1 MEITIGMKRILPTL
15 LTSGLLY
22 ILFAAPAVAQNE
34 NPTLHPEAP
43 HGITLWGN
51 RSHRTSGIASS
62 KTTVAAARSEEEPIQ
77 KDSTSRYLQHSS
89 VQREDSTVMIWRSV
103 APPLQTTEQD
113 STLQKKRVPH
123 ETHTKKTE
131 SKKQT
136 ERDQDRDD
144 EDDEKEDNEDA
155 SKEKSAAINV
165 REHEEE
171 DVITKITKD
180 GSREES
186 RSNTPFHTESV
197 SKTTIQE
204 LNPTDNEEKDDEDDE
219 VDVKKEVTYVPKV
232 DGAVKAKME
241 VSLYDGE
248 YRFNVRN
255 TRFGVSGNVSPN
267 MFYRIQVDF
276 NNEGK
281 LNILDSYV
289 GYRTGGLDIRLGQQ
303 QYHFSTELDRGPNTN
318 IFANRSFLAKHLASY
333 YGSELSEKNIVNYV
347 NTLGSRDLGLMTTY
361 QFKKGLPMPLKLYF
375 GIFNGSGINNPSWN
389 KTVNLIGRIEVGTV
403 DAFRAAVSYYNGSAP
418 RHKFVIDR
426 NGTQV
431 EDYLNQKLNMVGAE
445 LHYVRGGF
453 FIEGEYARRYL
464 QTTIEQDKLN
474 TVMTAALVHSYYR
487 FEMPHRFVLNY
498 IAPMLR
504 WDIGNNMD
512 YLNTLDSM
520 RETVDANRITVG
532 VNFGFGKKLIHSELR
547 LNYEKY
553 FIGNQPDDFPTNKLL
568 HDKFTLEVVAAF

>member
-1 MEITIGMKRILPTL
+1 
-15 LTSGLLY
+15 
-22 ILFAAPAVAQNE
+22 
-34 NPTLHPEAP
+34 
-43 HGITLWGN
+43 
-51 RSHRTSGIASS
+51 
-62 KTTVAAARSEEEPIQ
+62 
-77 KDSTSRYLQHSS
+77 
-89 VQREDSTVMIWRSV
+89 
-103 APPLQTTEQD
+103 
-113 STLQKKRVPH
+113 
-123 ETHTKKTE
+123 
-131 SKKQT
+131 
-136 ERDQDRDD
+136 
-144 EDDEKEDNEDA
+144 
-155 SKEKSAAINV
+155 
-165 REHEEE
+165 
-171 DVITKITKD
+171 
-180 GSREES
+180 
-186 RSNTPFHTESV
+186 
-197 SKTTIQE
+197 
-204 LNPTDNEEKDDEDDE
+204 
-219 VDVKKEVTYVPKV
+219 
-232 DGAVKAKME
+232 
-241 VSLYDGE
+241 
-248 YRFNVRN
+248 
-255 TRFGVSGNVSPN
+255 

-318 IFANRSFLAKHLASY
+318 IFANRSFLAKHLTSY

>member
-1 MEITIGMKRILPTL
+1 M
-15 LTSGLLY
+15 
-22 ILFAAPAVAQNE
+22 
-34 NPTLHPEAP
+34 
-43 HGITLWGN
+43 
-51 RSHRTSGIASS
+51 
-62 KTTVAAARSEEEPIQ
+62 
-77 KDSTSRYLQHSS
+77 
-89 VQREDSTVMIWRSV
+89 
-103 APPLQTTEQD
+103 
-113 STLQKKRVPH
+113 
-123 ETHTKKTE
+123 
-131 SKKQT
+131 
-136 ERDQDRDD
+136 
-144 EDDEKEDNEDA
+144 
-155 SKEKSAAINV
+155 
-165 REHEEE
+165 
-171 DVITKITKD
+171 ITKITKN
-180 GSREES
+180 GSREEF

-197 SKTTIQE
+197 SETTKQE
-204 LNPTDNEEKDDEDDE
+204 LNPTGDEEKDDEEDE
-219 VDVKKEVTYVPKV
+219 VDVKEEVTYVPKV

-318 IFANRSFLAKHLASY
+318 IFANRSFLAKHLTCY

>member
-1 MEITIGMKRILPTL
+1 MKRILPTL

-144 EDDEKEDNEDA
+144 EDDEKEDNE
-155 SKEKSAAINV
+155 
-165 REHEEE
+165 
-171 DVITKITKD
+171 
-180 GSREES
+180 
-186 RSNTPFHTESV
+186 
-197 SKTTIQE
+197 
-204 LNPTDNEEKDDEDDE
+204 EKDDEEDE
-219 VDVKKEVTYVPKV
+219 VDVKEEVTYVPKV

-318 IFANRSFLAKHLASY
+318 IFVNRSFLAKYLTNY

>member
-1 MEITIGMKRILPTL
+1 MKRILPTL
-15 LTSGLLY
+15 LMSGLLCM
-22 ILFAAPAVAQNE
+22 LFATPVAAQTE
-34 NPTLHPEAP
+34 NSTLHPEAT
-43 HGITLWGN
+43 HGVALWGKHS
-51 RSHRTSGIASS
+51 RETTHTSQKKEQTSLSYKEEHKDTAPEVNAE
-62 KTTVAAARSEEEPIQ
+62 VA
-77 KDSTSRYLQHSS
+77 TF
-89 VQREDSTVMIWRSV
+89 RSV
-103 APPLQTTEQD
+103 ALPLQNGQSD
-113 STLQKKRVPH
+113 STLRQEFDEQSSLQKEKN
-123 ETHTKKTE
+123 KKLKGEE
-131 SKKQT
+131 SKKHK
-136 ERDQDRDD
+136 DQDD
-144 EDDEKEDNEDA
+144 EDEDDDDV
-155 SKEKSAAINV
+155 SDFSFDDD
-165 REHEEE
+165 EEE
-171 DVITKITKD
+171 
-180 GSREES
+180 EE
-186 RSNTPFHTESV
+186 
-197 SKTTIQE
+197 
-204 LNPTDNEEKDDEDDE
+204 EE
-219 VDVKKEVTYVPKV
+219 KKEVSYVPRV
-232 DGAVKAKME
+232 DGAVKAKLE

-318 IFANRSFLAKHLASY
+318 IFANRSFLAKYLTSY
-333 YGSELSEKNIVNYV
+333 YGSELSGTNIVNYV

-361 QFKKGLPMPLKLYF
+361 QFKKGLPMPIKLYF

-389 KTVNLIGRIEVGTV
+389 KTVNLIGRVEVGTA

-418 RHKFVIDR
+418 RHQFVIDR

-431 EDYLNQKLNMVGAE
+431 EEYLNQKLNMIGTE
-445 LHYVRGGF
+445 LHYVNGGF
-453 FIEGEYARRYL
+453 FIEGEFARRYL
-464 QTTIEQDKLN
+464 QTRIEDDKLN

-512 YLNTLDSM
+512 YLNTLTSL

-553 FIGNQPDDFPTNKLL
+553 FVGNQPDDFPSNKLL

>member
-15 LTSGLLY
+15 LMSGLLCM
-22 ILFAAPAVAQNE
+22 LFATPVAAQTE
-34 NPTLHPEAP
+34 NSTLHPEAT
-43 HGITLWGN
+43 HGVALWGKHS
-51 RSHRTSGIASS
+51 RQTTHTSQKKEQTSLSYKEEHKDTAPE
-62 KTTVAAARSEEEPIQ
+62 VNAAAA
-77 KDSTSRYLQHSS
+77 TF
-89 VQREDSTVMIWRSV
+89 RSV
-103 APPLQTTEQD
+103 ALPLQNGQPD
-113 STLQKKRVPH
+113 STLRQEFDEQSSLQKEKN
-123 ETHTKKTE
+123 KKLKGEE
-131 SKKQT
+131 SKKHK
-136 ERDQDRDD
+136 DQDDEDEDDDDASNKHQRQQKYDSEESKVVNNAAEIKLDTTSSSDAEEVEADLDRDD
-144 EDDEKEDNEDA
+144 E
-155 SKEKSAAINV
+155 
-165 REHEEE
+165 EEE
-171 DVITKITKD
+171 
-180 GSREES
+180 EE
-186 RSNTPFHTESV
+186 E
-197 SKTTIQE
+197 
-204 LNPTDNEEKDDEDDE
+204 
-219 VDVKKEVTYVPKV
+219 KKEVSYVPRV
-232 DGAVKAKME
+232 DGAVKAKLE

-318 IFANRSFLAKHLASY
+318 IFANRSFLAKYLTSY
-333 YGSELSEKNIVNYV
+333 YGSELSGTNIVNYV

-361 QFKKGLPMPLKLYF
+361 QFKKGLPIPIKLYF

-389 KTVNLIGRIEVGTV
+389 KTVNLIGRVEVGTA

-418 RHKFVIDR
+418 RHQFVIDR

-431 EDYLNQKLNMVGAE
+431 EEYLNQKLNMIGTE
-445 LHYVRGGF
+445 LHYVNGGF
-453 FIEGEYARRYL
+453 FIEGEFARRYL
-464 QTTIEQDKLN
+464 QTRIEDDKLN

-512 YLNTLDSM
+512 YLNTLTSL

-553 FIGNQPDDFPTNKLL
+553 FVGNQPDDFPSNKLL